1 MSSPKRH
8 VFISLLFI
16 LKRAHYAHIYFIRL
30 AELLLELLIKIVNA
44 KTRSLHYFSLA
55 GKKKNSCFVSVQ
67 RLRKEKRWLNF
78 LFQKFVEEK
87 LL

>member
-1 MSSPKRH
+1 MRRN
-8 VFISLLFI
+8 FYETLLFF
-16 LKRAHYAHIYFIRL
+16 LRAHYAHIYFIRL

-44 KTRSLHYFSLA
+44 KTRSLHFFSLA